1 MAKLD
6 HRGGDFFP
14 RLLHTKMSVIQELGR
29 EEVVLLSFFFLKKNE
44 TKKGRDRTSNGFVFS
59 LFLFRYIFW
68 LTVFLL
74 HPPDPEGKNK
84 L

>member
-14 RLLHTKMSVIQELGR
+14 KLLHPKMSVIQEIGR
-29 EEVVLLSFFFLKKNE
+29 EEVVLLSFFSLKKRD
-44 TKKGRDRTSNGFVFS
+44 KKRSRSNLKCFVFS

-74 HPPDPEGKNK
+74 HPPDPERKNK